1 MAQCGEQHIVPGFVS
16 TEQSPPPSGSPTQD
30 DGIVINPEREVRFA
44 VVMYGGVS
52 LAIYINGVAQELLNI
67 VRSTA
72 PKAADS
78 DKPLLSEAELT
89 GAMSVYRKLGQ
100 YLAMR
105 DKEARGEKLIQS
117 KPIKE
122 PIRVRFVVDVISG
135 TSAGGIN
142 GVFLAKALARNQGM
156 TGLKQLWLSEG
167 DLGKLLNDKRSIR
180 DLRGF
185 KLKRPQGSLLNSQ
198 RMYRK
203 LLEALDNMDTA
214 RAENTSEVEKK
225 LSPLVRELDL
235 FITTTDIDG
244 IPLPISLSDEVV
256 YERRYKNVFHFRYA
270 TPEATGSLRDD
281 FIKQNDPFLAFAA
294 RCTSSFPF
302 AFEAMRLSD
311 ITDIANG
318 YSPYKDKTS
327 NGDWD
332 KFFSDYLR
340 NGLFDLDRE
349 AQGRSATGQLPG
361 TGSAQEKLAAAEK
374 DLRESF
380 QKRSFGDGGYLDNKP
395 FSYATSMLSRRYSDS
410 GVVRKLLY
418 VEPTPEHPELA
429 VENRDVPDFAENVR
443 AAVLDLPR
451 QETIREDI
459 DRLYERNEIL
469 ERVTVLAKEVDAD
482 IEADKAKP
490 IENRKFKTEGLNQ
503 MIDHYGVSYGAYH
516 RLKIAEL
523 TGVLAELIA
532 RAAGHDPTSDAADA
546 IRELVRAWRRS
557 EYHPLQAADRKD
569 PNDNSKKTENE
580 FLLNFDIRYD
590 IRRLGFLNRR
600 INQLID
606 LDGDA
611 ARLLEA
617 VRIHASGWP
626 ENLTVREL
634 IDQHGTDFQ
643 KELNQLKK
651 DQVAPALKEARAA
664 EEKLRNH
671 DVGPGKELY
680 DEIPNLH
687 IGWPDLEAIL
697 NCDPGAA
704 RETKANEI
712 LKGGNRGHILSGLA
726 IIVSNGLKRHRSVDI
741 PPATASPGASVARV
755 CLKHYKANFIYYD
768 LVTYPIQYGTGA
780 GETNV
785 VDVFRVSPEDAKNLV
800 DERASGSDATKL
812 AGRTLMSFGAFL
824 DESWR
829 RNDMLWGRL
838 DGVERIISALLP
850 EKVDCEA
857 RKHLINEAH
866 IGIFKQEIEEGNA
879 DAVCGLLSHALAH
892 SKPQE
897 PCGKNLQDLV
907 RQVLTQNAG
916 RLNDAQKTALT
927 MPQTLN
933 RQLQPR
939 RALEYISRST
949 NITGDMLSGL
959 SDKYQFERGKRVS
972 GWIARLGTV
981 LWQAI
986 AVAVP
991 QSLASLFFRHW
1002 LGLLYFV
1009 AFTLIIFGVVLN
1021 NNVKF
1026 AGWQLLGI
1034 AVLVHLVVST
1044 LSAGIRG
1051 RHFIKL
1057 ARAIVALVLL
1067 SLVAVGGL
1075 HLIDL
1080 FRQRP
1085 SLTQTEELLLAAAV
1099 AFGIVLLAGI
1109 ASIGRAIE
1117 RRVLKI
1123 SRSIRE

>member
-1 MAQCGEQHIVPGFVS
+1 VS
-16 TEQSPPPSGSPTQD
+16 TPEQTASPAKTSNEEMDVQ
-30 DGIVINPEREVRFA
+30 REVRFA

-78 DKPLLSEAELT
+78 DEALLSGTELT

-105 DKEARGEKLIQS
+105 DKEARSKKLIQS
-117 KPIKE
+117 KPINE

-156 TGLKQLWLSEG
+156 AGLKQLWLSEG
-167 DLGKLLNDKRSIR
+167 DLGKLLNDKRSVR

-185 KLKRPQGSLLNSQ
+185 KVKRPQASLLNSQ

-214 RAENTSEVEKK
+214 RAENTTEVEKK

-244 IPLPISLSDEVV
+244 IPLPIGLSDEVV

-281 FIKQNDPFLAFAA
+281 FIKENDPFLAFAA

-327 NGDWD
+327 GGNWD

-340 NGLFDLDRE
+340 NGLFDLNRE
-349 AQGRSATGQLPG
+349 AQGRSATGRLPNDETSDEAKEQLR
-361 TGSAQEKLAAAEK
+361 A
-374 DLRESF
+374 SF
-380 QKRSFGDGGYLDNKP
+380 RDRSFGDGGYLDNKP
-395 FSYATSMLSRRYSDS
+395 FSYATSMLSRRYADS

-429 VENRDVPDFAENVR
+429 VENREVPDFAENVR

-482 IEADKAKP
+482 IEADNAQP
-490 IENRKFKTEGLNQ
+490 IEDRKFKTQGLNQ

-516 RLKIAEL
+516 RLKITEL

-600 INQLID
+600 INQLIE
-606 LDGDA
+606 LDSDA

-617 VRIHASGWP
+617 VRTHASGWP

-634 IDQHGTDFQ
+634 IDQHGPDFQ
-643 KELNQLKK
+643 KELNRLKK

-671 DVGPGKELY
+671 DVGPGRELF

-687 IGWPDLEAIL
+687 IGWPDLEGIL

-704 RETKANEI
+704 REAKANEI
-712 LKGGNRGHILSGLA
+712 LKGGNRGLVLSGLA
-726 IIVSNGLKRHRSVDI
+726 IIVSNGLKRHESVDI
-741 PPATASPGASVARV
+741 PPASPSLGTSVARV

-838 DGVERIISALLP
+838 DGAERIISALLP

-866 IGIFKQEIEEGNA
+866 VGIFKQEIEEGNA
-879 DAVCGLLSHALAH
+879 DAVCKLLSHALAH
-892 SKPQE
+892 TKSQE
-897 PCGKNLQDLV
+897 PCGNNLQDLV
-907 RQVLTQNAG
+907 TQVLTQNAG

-927 MPQTLN
+927 VPQTLD

-1021 NNVKF
+1021 NSVKF

-1034 AVLVHLVVST
+1034 VVLVHLVVST

-1051 RHFIKL
+1051 KHFMKL
-1057 ARAIVALVLL
+1057 AGAIVAFVLL
-1067 SLVAVGGL
+1067 SLVVIGGL

-1085 SLTQTEELLLAAAV
+1085 SLTQTEELFLAAAV
-1099 AFGIVLLAGI
+1099 ALGIVLLAGI

-1117 RRVLKI
+1117 QRVPKI
-1123 SRSIRE
+1123 SQSIREQFKS